1 MVAHPS
7 SCDAARG
14 AAISSPSAL
23 TVGALARRYGPAV
36 ASDSALSESTRRV
49 LRDLQ
54 RCRTAALGG
63 HLDRCAGCG
72 FERPSYNSCRNRHC
86 PQCQGFARQ
95 RWLEQRLVRLL
106 PVHHFHVVF
115 TLPAELRGLVQ
126 RNRRALFGLLF
137 ACASETLMELGGT
150 PGRLGPTGA
159 QLGLSAVLHTWTRDL
174 AFHPHLHCV
183 VTGGGLQRDGA
194 WAMTRPGFLFPV
206 RVLGAVFRGK
216 FLVGLRALAR
226 RDELDM
232 SRADFERDVD
242 RAAAKRWVVYCKPP
256 FRDVQQVYAY
266 LGRYTHR
273 VAISNQ
279 RLVALDEPTHRVTFV
294 TRDAK
299 RATLPAETFLRRF
312 LLHVLP
318 PGFVRIRHYGLL
330 APTNVHTKLETAR
343 ALLQPGANDEDAK
356 PACLARAEHPDPD
369 APDYVRVVFRLT
381 GVDLLACPVCHGRLI
396 HRPLRP
402 LSRAPP

>member
-1 MVAHPS
+1 MGV
-7 SCDAARG
+7 
-14 AAISSPSAL
+14 
-23 TVGALARRYGPAV
+23 LARIYGPAV
-36 ASDSALSESTRRV
+36 ACDGALPESARRV
-49 LRDLQ
+49 LRDLL

-86 PQCQGFARQ
+86 PQCQGLARQ

-126 RNRRALFGLLF
+126 CNRRALFTLLF
-137 ACASETLMELGGT
+137 ACASETLMELAAS
-150 PGRLGPTGA
+150 PGRLGPDGA
-159 QLGLSAVLHTWTRDL
+159 KLGLTAVLHTWTRDL

-183 VTGGGLQRDGA
+183 VTGGGLAPDGS
-194 WAMTRPGFLFPV
+194 WTMTRPGFLFPV
-206 RVLGAVFRGK
+206 RVLGALFRGK
-216 FLVGLRALAR
+216 FLAGLRALAR

-232 SRADFERDVD
+232 NRSEFERDLE
-242 RAAAKRWVVYCKPP
+242 RAASKRWVVYCKPP
-256 FRDVQQVYAY
+256 FRDAQQVYAY

-279 RLVALDEPTHRVTFV
+279 RLVAFDDATDRVTFV

-299 RATLPAETFLRRF
+299 RTTLPAEAFLRRF

-318 PGFVRIRHYGLL
+318 PGFTRIRHYGLL
-330 APTNVHTKLETAR
+330 ASSNVHTKLENAR
-343 ALLQPGANDEDAK
+343 ALLGPDAHDADTK
-356 PACLARAEHPDPD
+356 PACVPRAEHPDPD
-369 APDYVRVVFRLT
+369 APDYVRVLFRLT
-381 GVDLLACPVCHGRLI
+381 GVDLLACPKCHGRLL
-396 HRPLRP
+396 HCPLRP